1 MLRPRVYGEAY
12 SSAGGAGR
20 GGVCGAASMAKSGG
34 TSESAFVAA
43 SGQTSRTLTIW
54 KYRESARP
62 MVSTESH
69 LMFDVSCFAWS
80 IMLLFGNHPSR
91 SASPDPAR
99 RPGRPASRVGRSA
112 RPGPTS
118 PPPSGPERVGRS
130 ERTGSKPGSR
140 ARPGRSVGDVKC
152 KINFAPPE
160 EAWTAQ
166 VRRLCKVRAPR
177 EPIYARRCSGCRGQQ
192 CKHTWPRDQ
201 PE

>member
-1 MLRPRVYGEAY
+1 MRYRPSTHQRTRTRTSGPVRTAQRTRL
-12 SSAGGAGR
+12 SPQPARHGGRCCARACTARRTHPPVVQGAAAFVGPHRWRRAAGR
-20 GGVCGAASMAKSGG
+20 ARARSWRHRAKG
-34 TSESAFVAA
+34 
-43 SGQTSRTLTIW
+43 TSRTLTIW

-152 KINFAPPE
+152 KINFAPP
-160 EAWTAQ
+160 
-166 VRRLCKVRAPR
+166 R
-177 EPIYARRCSGCRGQQ
+177 
-192 CKHTWPRDQ
+192 
-201 PE
+201 